1 MNSLQLKIKTLI
13 LIPGACAL
21 LLQGCSSPTAS
32 TSLAQATPVSQ
43 ISVVHALPKA
53 IPSEGNSFA
62 GSQYIFVQAENAAL
76 MLNPIP
82 FVGELAVDA
91 YNKSTTS
98 HYKDEFIGV
107 DPYQITADLS
117 KSRPLFSSSS
127 SGNGNGKAAS
137 LYPYVVVQQGADDLY
152 RMSLIFQLEEPGWT
166 GRYLYHLPT
175 QIPVK
180 DIKKP
185 SQVELEK
192 FKAELTTGAQV
203 LLGLIERDKAGQLE
217 SSGKKVDVGSYYLVG
232 SRLAGV
238 ISPDIMVFPNEDLVE
253 ESADHVI
260 VRCSGKPTD
269 DAHAGGLLFGVH
281 YFAKDQLHSYKVR

>member
-1 MNSLQLKIKTLI
+1 
-13 LIPGACAL
+13 
-21 LLQGCSSPTAS
+21 
-32 TSLAQATPVSQ
+32 
-43 ISVVHALPKA
+43 
-53 IPSEGNSFA
+53 
-62 GSQYIFVQAENAAL
+62 

-82 FVGELAVDA
+82 FVGEMAVDA
-91 YNKSTTS
+91 YNQSTTS

-117 KSRPLFSSSS
+117 KSRPLFAG
-127 SGNGNGKAAS
+127 SGKEAS
-137 LYPYVVVQQGADDLY
+137 LYPYVVIQEGADDVY
-152 RMSLIFQLEEPGWT
+152 RISLIFQLEEPGWT

-175 QIPVK
+175 KIPVK

-185 SQVELEK
+185 SQAELDK
-192 FKAELTTGAQV
+192 FRAELTTGAQV

-217 SSGKKVDVGSYYLVG
+217 STGKKVDVGSYYIVG
-232 SRLAGV
+232 SKLIGL

-253 ESADHVI
+253 ETADHVI

-281 YFAKDQLHSYKVR
+281 YFAKDQLHSYKVH

>member
-1 MNSLQLKIKTLI
+1 MNSLKIKSKTLV
-13 LIPGACAL
+13 LMLGTCAL

-32 TSLAQATPVSQ
+32 TSLAKATPVGQ
-43 ISVVHALPKA
+43 ITVVHALPKA
-53 IPSEGNSFA
+53 IPSEGSSFA
-62 GSQYIFVQAENAAL
+62 GSQYIFVQAESAAL

-107 DPYQITADLS
+107 DPYQITAELS
-117 KSRPLFSSSS
+117 KSRPLFA
-127 SGNGNGKAAS
+127 GTGKEAS
-137 LYPYVVVQQGADDLY
+137 LYPYVVIQEGADDVY

-175 QIPVK
+175 KIPVK

-185 SQVELEK
+185 SQAELDK
-192 FKAELTTGAQV
+192 FRAELTAGAQV

-217 SSGKKVDVGSYYLVG
+217 SSGKKVARPPT
-232 SRLAGV
+232 RL
-238 ISPDIMVFPNEDLVE
+238 
-253 ESADHVI
+253 
-260 VRCSGKPTD
+260 R
-269 DAHAGGLLFGVH
+269 
-281 YFAKDQLHSYKVR
+281 

>member
-1 MNSLQLKIKTLI
+1 MNSLKIKTKTLV
-13 LIPGACAL
+13 LMLSTCAL

-32 TSLAQATPVSQ
+32 TSLAKATPVGQ
-43 ISVVHALPKA
+43 ITVVQALPKA
-53 IPSEGNSFA
+53 IPSEGSSFA
-62 GSQYIFVQAENAAL
+62 GSQYIFVQAESAAL

-82 FVGELAVDA
+82 FVGEMAVDA
-91 YNKSTTS
+91 YNQSTTS

-117 KSRPLFSSSS
+117 KSRPLFAG
-127 SGNGNGKAAS
+127 SGKEAS
-137 LYPYVVVQQGADDLY
+137 LYPYVVIQEGADDVY

-175 QIPVK
+175 KIPVK

-185 SQVELEK
+185 SQAELDK
-192 FKAELTTGAQV
+192 FRAELTTGAQV
-203 LLGLIERDKAGQLE
+203 LLGLIERDKAGQLK
-217 SSGKKVDVGSYYLVG
+217 SSGKKVDVGSYYIVG
-232 SRLAGV
+232 SKLIGL

-253 ESADHVI
+253 ETADHVI

-281 YFAKDQLHSYKVR
+281 YFAKDQLHSYKVH

>member
-1 MNSLQLKIKTLI
+1 MNSLQLTINTLV
-13 LIPGACAL
+13 LMLGTCA

-32 TSLAQATPVSQ
+32 TSLAKANPVGQ
-43 ISVVHALPKA
+43 ITVMHALPAA
-53 IPSEGNSFA
+53 IPSGGSSFA
-62 GSQYIFVQAENAAL
+62 GSQYVFVQAESAAL

-82 FVGELAVDA
+82 SVGELAVEA

-107 DPYQITADLS
+107 DPYQITAELS
-117 KSRPLFSSSS
+117 KNQPLFSSAS
-127 SGNGNGKAAS
+127 SGNGNGTPAS
-137 LYPYVVVQQGADDLY
+137 LYPYVVIQEGADDVY

-175 QIPVK
+175 RIPVQ

-185 SQVELEK
+185 SQAELEK
-192 FKAELTTGAQV
+192 FRAELTSGAEV

-217 SSGKKVDVGSYYLVG
+217 SSGKKVDIGSYYLVG
-232 SRLAGV
+232 SKVAGL
-238 ISPDIMVFPNEDLVE
+238 ISPDIMVFPNEELVE

-260 VRCSGKPTD
+260 LRCSGKPTD

-281 YFAKDQLHSYKVR
+281 YFAKDQLHSYKVH

>member
-1 MNSLQLKIKTLI
+1 MNSLKIKTKTLI
-13 LIPGACAL
+13 LMIGACAL

-32 TSLAQATPVSQ
+32 TSLAKATPVGQ
-43 ISVVHALPKA
+43 ITVVHALPKA
-53 IPSEGNSFA
+53 IPSEGSSFA
-62 GSQYIFVQAENAAL
+62 GSQYIFVQAESAAL

-98 HYKDEFIGV
+98 HYKDEFIGI

-117 KSRPLFSSSS
+117 KSRPLFS
-127 SGNGNGKAAS
+127 GAGTKAS
-137 LYPYVVVQQGADDLY
+137 LYPYVVIQEGADDLY

-175 QIPVK
+175 KIPVK

-185 SQVELEK
+185 SQVELAK
-192 FKAELTTGAQV
+192 FKAELTTGADI

-217 SSGKKVDVGSYYLVG
+217 SSGKKVNFGSYYIVG
-232 SRLAGV
+232 SKMAGL
-238 ISPDIMVFPNEDLVE
+238 ISPDIMVFPNEDLIE
-253 ESADHVI
+253 ENPDHVI
-260 VRCSGKPTD
+260 LRCSGKPTD

-281 YFAKDQLHSYKVR
+281 YFAKDQLHSYKVL

>member
-1 MNSLQLKIKTLI
+1 MNSLKIKTKTLI
-13 LIPGACAL
+13 LMIGACAL

-32 TSLAQATPVSQ
+32 TSLAKATPVGQ
-43 ISVVHALPKA
+43 ITVVHALPKA
-53 IPSEGNSFA
+53 IPSEGSSFA
-62 GSQYIFVQAENAAL
+62 GSQYIFVQAESAAL

-98 HYKDEFIGV
+98 HYKDEFIGI

-117 KSRPLFSSSS
+117 KSRPLFS
-127 SGNGNGKAAS
+127 GAGTKAS
-137 LYPYVVVQQGADDLY
+137 LYPYVVIQEGADDLY

-175 QIPVK
+175 KIPVK

-185 SQVELEK
+185 SQVELAK
-192 FKAELTTGAQV
+192 FKAELTTGADI

-217 SSGKKVDVGSYYLVG
+217 SSGKKVNFGSYYIVG
-232 SRLAGV
+232 SKMAGL

-253 ESADHVI
+253 ETADHVI
-260 VRCSGKPTD
+260 LRCSGKPTD
-269 DAHAGGLLFGVH
+269 DAHVGGLLFGVH
-281 YFAKDQLHSYKVR
+281 YFAKDQLHSYKVL